1 MCECDVS
8 AGWTGFTDI
17 IGFAA
22 DCKFS
27 RAAKLRKSLSCV
39 CALRASGYFCLNGRV
54 VCSKR
59 LRLDFYVRKYAV
71 RSRQFY

>member
-1 MCECDVS
+1 MCECELS

-22 DCKFS
+22 DSKFS
-27 RAAKLRKSLSCV
+27 RAAKLRKADSCV
-39 CALRASGYFCLNGRV
+39 FFVLRGIFVSMEV